1 MTTRRDE
8 TVTGARREGAGLVA
22 LIPVQAFC
30 AVFFLSDAISDF
42 ADVGRYALSD
52 WHLILETVAALGLVV
67 GIVFEFRYL
76 LRLLRRKA
84 HMERGLS
91 IAAGALHDVMEAHF
105 DRWNL
110 TPAERDVA
118 TFALKGMSN
127 TEIAELRGS
136 AEGTVKAHLNAIYR
150 KADVTGRSAL
160 LSLLVE
166 DLMQAPLM
174 EPADGASGAQSQP
187 RAGAV

>member
-1 MTTRRDE
+1 MTQE
-8 TVTGARREGAGLVA
+8 TAEIARGRRREGLGLVV
-22 LIPVQAFC
+22 LILVQAFC

-91 IAAGALHDVMEAHF
+91 IASGALHDVMEGYF
-105 DRWNL
+105 DRWGL

-118 TFALKGMSN
+118 TFALKGMTN

-136 AEGTVKAHLNAIYR
+136 AEGTVKAHLNGIYR
-150 KADVTGRSAL
+150 KAGVSGRGAL

-166 DLMQAPLM
+166 DLMQTPLV
-174 EPADGASGAQSQP
+174 AQDAEHLPERQ
-187 RAGAV
+187 RANVVR